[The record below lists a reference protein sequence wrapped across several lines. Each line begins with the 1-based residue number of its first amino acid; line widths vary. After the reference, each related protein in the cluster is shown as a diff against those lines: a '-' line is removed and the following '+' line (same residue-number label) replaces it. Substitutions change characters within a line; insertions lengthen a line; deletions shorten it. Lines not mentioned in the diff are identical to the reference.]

1 MMMISIMNNHFHV
14 IQVSEQNLPF
24 FSLYNYNNFGG
35 KILTEICQYFKV
47 TGIHF
52 KNGSNAALVG
62 VQSEQDAMAA
72 VIYLNGYRIG
82 GRKIKVSRFDTN
94 FAQDDENFPL
104 VNRVFINFKALNF
117 NSIFKKIV

>member
-1 MMMISIMNNHFHV
+1 M
-14 IQVSEQNLPF
+14 
-24 FSLYNYNNFGG
+24 
-35 KILTEICQYFKV
+35 TEICQYFKV

-104 VNRVFINFKALNF
+104 VNRVFANFKALNF